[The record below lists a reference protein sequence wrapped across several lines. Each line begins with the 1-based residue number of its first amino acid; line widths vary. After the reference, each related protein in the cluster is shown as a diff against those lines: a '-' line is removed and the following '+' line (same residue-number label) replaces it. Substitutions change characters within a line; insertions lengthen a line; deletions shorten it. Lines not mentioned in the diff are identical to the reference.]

1 MKKYLLAAV
10 CVLAVPLLAQAPAYE
25 VEYPLPADIY
35 EALWSLP
42 ALQQVEENAKQ
53 TGAELTEKKKKDLAK
68 YTERVKGLVVVEI
81 TGEKCP
87 PCLAFARMLKED
99 TFLDEL
105 RSKGGR
111 FYQLDVGTEKGL
123 SGKKLSTLSDFP
135 FPRKSI
141 RTHLKFSAYSGIS
154 SSNILEDAVLPCK
167 KISVSPFP
175 YSA

>member
-1 MKKYLLAAV
+1 MKKYLLAAF
-10 CVLAVPLLAQAPAYE
+10 CVLAAPLLAQAPAYE

-42 ALQQVEENAKQ
+42 ALQQAEKTAKQ
-53 TGAELTEKKKKDLAK
+53 TGGELTEQQKKDLAK

-111 FYQLDVGTEKGL
+111 FYQLDIGTEKGL
-123 SGKKLSTLSDFP
+123 AGKKLSTDIWG
-135 FPRKSI
+135 I
-141 RTHLKFSAYSGIS
+141 RGMPAFLFFKDGERIYGFTGFDETRWPKIKQTLKQK
-154 SSNILEDAVLPCK
+154 NIL
-167 KISVSPFP
+167 
-175 YSA
+175 

>member
-10 CVLAVPLLAQAPAYE
+10 CVLAAPLLAQAPAYE

-42 ALQQVEENAKQ
+42 ALQQAEENAKQ
-53 TGAELTEKKKKDLAK
+53 TGAELTEQQKRDLAK

-123 SGKKLSTLSDFP
+123 SGKKLSTDIW
-135 FPRKSI
+135 KI
-141 RTHLKFSAYSGIS
+141 RGMPTFLFFKDGERIYGFTGFDETRWPKIKQTLKQK
-154 SSNILEDAVLPCK
+154 NIL
-167 KISVSPFP
+167 
-175 YSA
+175 

>member
-10 CVLAVPLLAQAPAYE
+10 CVLAAPLLAQAPAYE

-42 ALQQVEENAKQ
+42 ALQQAEKTAKQ
-53 TGAELTEKKKKDLAK
+53 TGGELTEQQKKDLAK
-68 YTERVKGLVVVEI
+68 YTERVKGIVGVEI
-81 TGEKCP
+81 TGERCP

-123 SGKKLSTLSDFP
+123 SGKKLSTDIW
-135 FPRKSI
+135 KI
-141 RTHLKFSAYSGIS
+141 RGMPTFLFFKDGERIYGFEGFDETRWPKIKQTLKQK
-154 SSNILEDAVLPCK
+154 NIL
-167 KISVSPFP
+167 
-175 YSA
+175 